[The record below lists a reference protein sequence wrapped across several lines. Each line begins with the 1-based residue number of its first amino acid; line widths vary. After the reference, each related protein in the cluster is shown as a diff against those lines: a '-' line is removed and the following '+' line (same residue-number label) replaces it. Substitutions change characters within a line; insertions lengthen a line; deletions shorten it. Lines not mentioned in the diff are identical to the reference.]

1 VAHRKMLVVTTII
14 LSVAII
20 ALMLIAY
27 AAINVSV
34 SINSSGSIAAS
45 PNIGVYSNS
54 ACTVALTTISWGS
67 PSPGGTVT
75 QTVYIKNTQGTTS
88 LTLSMTTSSWNPTS
102 ANGPLT
108 VTWNQQGTVL
118 APGQSTAA
126 TLILTVSS
134 SITGITTFSVQV
146 SISGTS

>member
-1 VAHRKMLVVTTII
+1 MARRKVLVVTSIV
-14 LSVAII
+14 LSATVI
-20 ALMLIAY
+20 ALMLMAY

-45 PNIGVYSNS
+45 SNIGVYSNS
-54 ACTVALTTISWGS
+54 ACTAALTTISWGS

-75 QTVYIKNTQGTTS
+75 QTVYVKNTQGSAS
-88 LTLSMTTSSWNPTS
+88 LTLSMTTSNWNPTS
-102 ANGPLT
+102 ANGPLK

-126 TLILTVSS
+126 TLTLTVSS
-134 SITGITTFSVQV
+134 SVTGITTFSVQI

>member
-1 VAHRKMLVVTTII
+1 MLVVAAIM
-14 LSVAII
+14 LSATMI

-27 AAINVSV
+27 AATNVSV

-54 ACTVALTTISWGS
+54 ACTVSLTTINWGS

-75 QTVYIKNTQGTTS
+75 QTVYIKNTQGSSS
-88 LTLSMTTSSWNPTS
+88 LMLSMTTSNWNPTS

-118 APGQSTAA
+118 ASGQSIAA
-126 TLILTVSS
+126 TLTLTVSS
-134 SITGITTFSVQV
+134 SITGITTFSVQI

>member
-1 VAHRKMLVVTTII
+1 MARRKVLVVTSIV
-14 LSVAII
+14 LSAAMI
-20 ALMLIAY
+20 ALMLMAY

-54 ACTVALTTISWGS
+54 ACTTLLTTISWGS

-75 QTVYIKNTQGTTS
+75 QTVYVKNTQGTAS
-88 LTLSMTTSSWNPTS
+88 LTLSMTASNWNPTS

-126 TLILTVSS
+126 TLTLKVSS
-134 SITGITTFSVQV
+134 SIAGITTFSVQI

>member
-1 VAHRKMLVVTTII
+1 M
-14 LSVAII
+14 I
-20 ALMLIAY
+20 ALMLMAY

-54 ACTVALTTISWGS
+54 ACTTLLTTISWGS

-75 QTVYIKNTQGTTS
+75 QTVYVKNTQGTAS
-88 LTLSMTTSSWNPTS
+88 LTLSMTASNWNPTS

-126 TLILTVSS
+126 TLTLKVSS
-134 SITGITTFSVQV
+134 SIAGITTFSVQI